1 MKGLYRQHKK
11 WLIALGLAILAALM
25 FAGIVAA
32 AAPAQKIGD
41 VALENFLKRE
51 QIALN
56 DQGVRLKAADTV
68 ISTTQDW
75 INNLKAAGKD
85 TSALESA
92 LATYQTQVAS
102 AQSNHNAAAA
112 VLAAPAGFDG
122 SGKVTNTKTALQ
134 TVINAGKPL
143 RQAHLTLVQSTIDFR
158 TAVQNW
164 RAANK

>member
-1 MKGLYRQHKK
+1 
-11 WLIALGLAILAALM
+11 
-25 FAGIVAA
+25 
-32 AAPAQKIGD
+32 
-41 VALENFLKRE
+41 LKRE

-56 DQGVRLKAADTV
+56 DQGVRLKAADTA

-75 INNLKAAGKD
+75 INKLKSAGKD

-102 AQSNHNAAAA
+102 AQSSHDAAAA
-112 VLAAPAGFDG
+112 VLAAPAGFD
-122 SGKVTNTKTALQ
+122 SNGKVTDAKAALQ
-134 TVINAGKPL
+134 TIINTGKPL

-164 RAANK
+164 LKANK